1 MSAEHPAVEP
11 ASTGPAGTGPA
22 RPELAD
28 PVRLGRDR
36 TRLAAAR
43 SLLFVPGHRPDR
55 FEKAAAAGADAVIID
70 LEDAVAPDDK
80 DAARRHAADWL
91 ARGRDA
97 VVRINAPGTP
107 WWDADLDLVTAFGCP
122 VMLPKAEDPDVIA
135 RIAEVC
141 AVIPLVETAAGIERA
156 LDVCCVPGVVR
167 AAFGSVDLAT
177 ELGVRHDDTLAL
189 AYARS
194 RLVMACA
201 AAGVA
206 PPLDGVTTAL
216 DDADVLAQDIRHA
229 RRLGFGGKLCIHPRQ
244 LPAVAEGFAP
254 SDEELAWARK
264 VLAAG
269 DAVSA
274 VDGVMVDKPVQE
286 RARRLLGVEL
296 TTCPAGGTA

>member
-1 MSAEHPAVEP
+1 MSAEHTTVEP
-11 ASTGPAGTGPA
+11 ARADPA

-28 PVRLGRDR
+28 PARLGPDR

-43 SLLFVPGHRPDR
+43 TLLFVPGHRPDR

-70 LEDAVAPDDK
+70 LEDAVAPDGK

-97 VVRINAPGTP
+97 VVRINPPGTP

-156 LDVCCVPGVVR
+156 LDVCCAPGVVR

-194 RLVMACA
+194 RLVMASA

-216 DDADVLAQDIRHA
+216 DDAEVLAQDIRHA

-254 SDEELAWARK
+254 SDAELAWARK

-296 TTCPAGGTA
+296 ATGPADAPA

>member
-1 MSAEHPAVEP
+1 MSAEHTTADPAH
-11 ASTGPAGTGPA
+11 SGPA
-22 RPELAD
+22 RPELAG
-28 PVRLGRDR
+28 PTRLGRDR
-36 TRLAAAR
+36 ARLAAAR
-43 SLLFVPGHRPDR
+43 TLLFVPGHRPDR

-70 LEDAVAPDDK
+70 LEDAVAPDGK

-122 VMLPKAEDPDVIA
+122 VMLPKAEDTDAIA

-156 LDVCCVPGVVR
+156 LDVCRAPGVVR

-194 RLVMACA
+194 RLVIAGA

-216 DDADVLAQDIRHA
+216 DDADTLAEDIHHA

-244 LPAVAEGFAP
+244 LPAVAEAFAP
-254 SDEELAWARK
+254 SEKELAWARK

-274 VDGVMVDKPVQE
+274 VDGVMVDRPVRE
-286 RARRLLGVEL
+286 RARRLLGEL
-296 TTCPAGGTA
+296 TTGPGGTA

>member
-1 MSAEHPAVEP
+1 MSAEPLSAD
-11 ASTGPAGTGPA
+11 AAGAAPAGADPA
-22 RPELAD
+22 RPELAG
-28 PVRLGRDR
+28 PARLSRDR

-43 SLLFVPGHRPDR
+43 TLLFVPGHRPDR

-70 LEDAVAPDDK
+70 LEDAVAPDGK
-80 DAARRHAADWL
+80 DAARRHAADRL
-91 ARGRDA
+91 ARGGDA

-107 WWDADLDLVTAFGCP
+107 WWDADLDLVTTFGCP

-156 LDVCCVPGVVR
+156 LDVCRAPGVVR

-177 ELGVRHDDTLAL
+177 ELGVRHDDALAL

-216 DDADVLAQDIRHA
+216 DDADALAQDLEHA
-229 RRLGFGGKLCIHPRQ
+229 RRLGFGGKLCIHPKQ
-244 LPAVAEGFAP
+244 LPAVTAGFAP
-254 SDEELAWARK
+254 TDEELAWARK

-274 VDGVMVDKPVQE
+274 VDGVMVDRPVRE
-286 RARRLLGVEL
+286 RARRLLG
-296 TTCPAGGTA
+296 AGPVGATA

>member
-1 MSAEHPAVEP
+1 MSAERTTVDP
-11 ASTGPAGTGPA
+11 ASADPA

-28 PVRLGRDR
+28 PARLGRDR

-43 SLLFVPGHRPDR
+43 TLLFVPGHRPDR

-80 DAARRHAADWL
+80 DAARRHTADRL
-91 ARGRDA
+91 ARGRDV

-156 LDVCCVPGVVR
+156 LDVCCAPGVVR

-216 DDADVLAQDIRHA
+216 DDADALAQDIRHA

-244 LPAVAEGFAP
+244 LQAVAEGLAP

-264 VLAAG
+264 VLAVG
-269 DAVSA
+269 EAVSA
-274 VDGVMVDKPVQE
+274 VGGVMVDKPVQE

-296 TTCPAGGTA
+296 TTGPAGASASA

>member
-1 MSAEHPAVEP
+1 MIAECTGVERASAV
-11 ASTGPAGTGPA
+11 PA
-22 RPELAD
+22 RFELTDPE
-28 PVRLGRDR
+28 RLSRDR
-36 TRLAAAR
+36 ARIAAAR
-43 SLLFVPGHRPDR
+43 TLLFVPGHRPDR
-55 FEKAAAAGADAVIID
+55 FEKAAGAGADAVIID
-70 LEDAVAPDDK
+70 LEDAVAPDAK

-97 VVRINAPGTP
+97 VVRINAPGTS

-122 VMLPKAEDPDVIA
+122 VMLPKAEDPEVIA

-141 AVIPLVETAAGIERA
+141 AVIPLVETAAGTERA
-156 LDVCCVPGVVR
+156 LDVCCAPGVVR

-216 DDADVLAQDIRHA
+216 DDDALAQDLQHA
-229 RRLGFGGKLCIHPRQ
+229 RRLGFGGKLCIHPKQ
-244 LPAVAEGFAP
+244 LPAVTAGFAP
-254 SDEELAWARK
+254 TDEELAWARK

-274 VDGVMVDKPVQE
+274 VDGVMVDRPVQE
-286 RARRLLGVEL
+286 RARRLLVRGL
-296 TTCPAGGTA
+296 RAG

>member
-1 MSAEHPAVEP
+1 MSAEHTTVEP
-11 ASTGPAGTGPA
+11 ARADPA
-22 RPELAD
+22 RPELVD
-28 PVRLGRDR
+28 PARLGPDR

-43 SLLFVPGHRPDR
+43 TLLFVPGHRPDR

-70 LEDAVAPDDK
+70 LEDAVAPDGK

-156 LDVCCVPGVVR
+156 LDVCCAPGVVR

-194 RLVMACA
+194 RLVMASA

-206 PPLDGVTTAL
+206 PRWTASPPRSTTPKRSHRTSGTPDGSASE
-216 DDADVLAQDIRHA
+216 ANCASIRGNSS
-229 RRLGFGGKLCIHPRQ
+229 RWPRGSRLRTRSWPGPGRCSPR
-244 LPAVAEGFAP
+244 ATRCRP
-254 SDEELAWARK
+254 ST
-264 VLAAG
+264 V
-269 DAVSA
+269 
-274 VDGVMVDKPVQE
+274 
-286 RARRLLGVEL
+286 
-296 TTCPAGGTA
+296 

>member
-1 MSAEHPAVEP
+1 MSAEHTTVEP
-11 ASTGPAGTGPA
+11 ASADPA

-28 PVRLGRDR
+28 PERLSRDR
-36 TRLAAAR
+36 ARLAAAR
-43 SLLFVPGHRPDR
+43 TLLFVPGHRPDR
-55 FEKAAAAGADAVIID
+55 FEKAAAAGADAVIVD
-70 LEDAVAPDDK
+70 LEDAVAPDGK

-91 ARGRDA
+91 ARGGDA
-97 VVRINAPGTP
+97 VVRINAPGTA

-122 VMLPKAEDPDVIA
+122 VMLPKAEDPEVIA

-156 LDVCCVPGVVR
+156 LDVCCAPGVVR

-189 AYARS
+189 AYGRS

-216 DDADVLAQDIRHA
+216 DDADALAQDLQHA
-229 RRLGFGGKLCIHPRQ
+229 RRLGFGGKLCIHPKQ
-244 LPAVAEGFAP
+244 LPAVSAGFAP
-254 SDEELAWARK
+254 TDEELAWARK

-274 VDGVMVDKPVQE
+274 VDGVMVDRPVQE
-286 RARRLLGVEL
+286 QARRLLGVKF
-296 TTCPAGGTA
+296 TTGSAGEVA

>member
-1 MSAEHPAVEP
+1 MISECTGVERASAV
-11 ASTGPAGTGPA
+11 PA
-22 RPELAD
+22 RFELTDPE
-28 PVRLGRDR
+28 RLSRDR
-36 TRLAAAR
+36 ARIAAAR
-43 SLLFVPGHRPDR
+43 TLLFVPGHRPDR
-55 FEKAAAAGADAVIID
+55 FEKAAGAGADAVIID
-70 LEDAVAPDDK
+70 LEDAVAPDAK
-80 DAARRHAADWL
+80 DAGRRHAADWL

-97 VVRINAPGTP
+97 VVRINAPGTS

-122 VMLPKAEDPDVIA
+122 VMLPKAEDPEVIA

-141 AVIPLVETAAGIERA
+141 AVIPLVETAAGTERA
-156 LDVCCVPGVVR
+156 LDVCCAPGVVR

-216 DDADVLAQDIRHA
+216 DDDALAQDLQHA
-229 RRLGFGGKLCIHPRQ
+229 RRLGFGGKLCIHPKQ
-244 LPAVAEGFAP
+244 LPAVTAGFAP
-254 SDEELAWARK
+254 TDEELAWARK

-274 VDGVMVDKPVQE
+274 VDGVMVDRPVQE
-286 RARRLLGVEL
+286 RARRLLGAG
-296 TTCPAGGTA
+296 PAGGMTPAS